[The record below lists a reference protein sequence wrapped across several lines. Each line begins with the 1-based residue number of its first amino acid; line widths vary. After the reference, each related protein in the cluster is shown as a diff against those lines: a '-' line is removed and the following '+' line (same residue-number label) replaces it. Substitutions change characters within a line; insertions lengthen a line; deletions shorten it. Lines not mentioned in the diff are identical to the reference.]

1 MHALYYNVT
10 YLIQELEQHLENG
23 MVTIKERLEDYEKE
37 VAIYRFV
44 RLEAIIVIQ

>member
-23 MVTIKERLEDYEKE
+23 MATIKERLEDYEKE
-37 VAIYRFV
+37 VYRFV